1 MKEALTFDDV
11 SIIPKYS
18 EIESR
23 SDCNTRTQITTNHWL
38 DIPIIATPMDS
49 VCESRM
55 AALMYDW
62 GGIGFI
68 HRFMSIKD
76 QVKEIEKTIQLIEK
90 QTKEK
95 LVTHKY
101 PIGAA
106 IGIKDVDKARS
117 SALIEAGVD
126 ILMIDV
132 AHAHHIGVKRTIEWL
147 KYNYPNTDLFV
158 GTVATAEA
166 VRDLLE
172 WGADG
177 IHVGIGGG
185 CFTPEMEVMTSKGS
199 IPIINVN
206 IGDMVYSHDGT
217 LQKVINKFE
226 FDRNEEIM
234 IIDGIECTKNHE
246 FYVVH
251 EKYADVVT
259 DTNIHQYAEWIAAE
273 NLTKNYF
280 KIEGE
285 RILIEMD
292 GDY

>member
-1 MKEALTFDDV
+1 MNKTLTFDDI
-11 SIIPKYS
+11 SIRPKYS
-18 EIESR
+18 EITSR
-23 SDCNTRTQITTNHWL
+23 SLCKLKTRITRNWTL
-38 DIPIIATPMDS
+38 DIPIIATPMDTI
-49 VCESRM
+49 CESEM
-55 AALMYDW
+55 AGAMYSM

-68 HRFMSIKD
+68 HRFMSIED
-76 QVKEIEKTIQLIEK
+76 QVKEVRNIAYEAMKIQYPNGVVGIGTTNPGP
-90 QTKEK
+90 TK
-95 LVTHKY
+95 HKFPY
-101 PIGAA
+101 GAA
-106 IGIKDVDKARS
+106 IGIKEEDKERATK
-117 SALIEAGVD
+117 LVEAGVD

-132 AHAHHIGVKRTIEWL
+132 AHAHHVNVKLMMEWL
-147 KYNYPNTDLFV
+147 KENLPDTDLFV

-166 VRDLLE
+166 TRDLLN

-185 CFTPEMEVMTSKGS
+185 CFTPEMEVVTSKGS

-273 NLTKNYF
+273 NLTKKYF
-280 KIEGE
+280 KIEV
-285 RILIEMD
+285 
-292 GDY
+292 